1 VKRKPIRIYTYPT
14 LRECLEAYFG
24 LPYGELIDTEWEFA
38 GVNDR
43 RVKMTM
49 RKAVSEFSHRRRWG
63 FLTGKSE
70 LHLWVGRGCS
80 LSQAVYLVAH
90 ELGHARQPFLTPCRE
105 EKKAEAYGV
114 VAFDAVEIARRLLR
128 RANAQPTKRRK
139 P

>member
-1 VKRKPIRIYTYPT
+1 VRRSPVRVYAYPT
-14 LRECLEAYFG
+14 LRACLEAYFG
-24 LPYGELIDTEWEFA
+24 RPYGELIDTEWEFA
-38 GVNDR
+38 GVGGR
-43 RVKMTM
+43 RKKMKM
-49 RKAVSEFSHRRRWG
+49 RKVVSEFSHKRRWG
-63 FLTGKSE
+63 FVTRKRE

-90 ELGHARQPFLTPCRE
+90 ELGHTRKPYLTPCRE